1 MQGIKNRGIVNNRAM
16 REIGKGIAET
26 KTRVEKLVGVPLLI
40 KVSEG
45 RGKSSLLRG
54 SIIKVFPAVFTVML
68 ESGEIRTFSYSDV
81 HTRGIMFLNE

>member
-1 MQGIKNRGIVNNRAM
+1 M

-81 HTRGIMFLNE
+81 HTRGIMFLDE

>member
-1 MQGIKNRGIVNNRAM
+1 M

-40 KVSEG
+40 KVCEG

>member
-1 MQGIKNRGIVNNRAM
+1 M

-45 RGKSSLLRG
+45 RGKNSLLRG

>member
-1 MQGIKNRGIVNNRAM
+1 M

-45 RGKSSLLRG
+45 RGKSILLRG

>member
-1 MQGIKNRGIVNNRAM
+1 M

-54 SIIKVFPAVFTVML
+54 SIINVFPAVFTVML